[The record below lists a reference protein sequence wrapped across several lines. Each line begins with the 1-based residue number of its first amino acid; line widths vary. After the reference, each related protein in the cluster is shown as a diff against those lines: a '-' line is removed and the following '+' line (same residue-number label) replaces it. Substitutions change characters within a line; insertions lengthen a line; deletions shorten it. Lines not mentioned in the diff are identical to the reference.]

1 MKRIENLSAAVKSVF
16 IENITG
22 GADSYKFTEY
32 NGGINPT
39 TGKEFAT
46 QEEYTEIIV
55 NDFMNNSE
63 WQTEFVNELHHDI
76 NIIGSD
82 DAELVAIYTEIIAF
96 IEGLNEP
103 DPDTLVLNKCAY
115 IFHWSNNNWSWNRQ
129 QSEQKAKIQKILK
142 RYYNDLSRSEQ
153 ITYIIKDNTV
163 YIEVDV
169 IEIYVND
176 KMIYSVSGQHPRKNI
191 INGIRFADYSEFVDG
206 RTDCH
211 TFFHNSIYHNS
222 LKSLHIDIYGGD
234 GDLRFY
240 TLHYKGYK
248 HICVV
253 SGGKIYAH
261 SDKYTE
267 VAISDILA
275 GLEADSKSKAG
286 KFITDFCENW
296 IMSMRRIVINFEYY
310 KKVGKKFVD

>member
-1 MKRIENLSAAVKSVF
+1 MKRIENLNTSVKSVL

-32 NGGINPT
+32 NGGINPA

-46 QEEYTEIIV
+46 QEEYTETIV
-55 NDFMNNSE
+55 NDFMSNSE
-63 WQTEFVNELHHDI
+63 WQKELLNELNHDI

-82 DAELVAIYTEIIAF
+82 DPELVAIYTEIIAF

-103 DPDTLVLNKCAY
+103 ESDTLVLNKCAY
-115 IFHWSNNNWSWNRQ
+115 IFHWSNNNISWSRQ
-129 QSEQKAKIQKILK
+129 QSEQKAKIQKALK
-142 RYYNDLSRSEQ
+142 RYYDNWSSSEQ
-153 ITYIIKDNTV
+153 IPYTIKDNTV
-163 YIEVDV
+163 YIEVDG
-169 IEIYVND
+169 IEIAVND
-176 KMIYSVSGQHPRKNI
+176 KMIYSVSGQHARKNI
-191 INGIRFADYSEFVDG
+191 INGIRFADYSEFING

-211 TFFHNSIYHNS
+211 TFCHNSIYHNS

-240 TLHYKGYK
+240 RLHFKGCK
-248 HICVV
+248 FICVV
-253 SGGKIYAH
+253 SGGKIYGH

-286 KFITDFCENW
+286 KFITDFCEF
-296 IMSMRRIVINFEYY
+296 IT
-310 KKVGKKFVD
+310 K